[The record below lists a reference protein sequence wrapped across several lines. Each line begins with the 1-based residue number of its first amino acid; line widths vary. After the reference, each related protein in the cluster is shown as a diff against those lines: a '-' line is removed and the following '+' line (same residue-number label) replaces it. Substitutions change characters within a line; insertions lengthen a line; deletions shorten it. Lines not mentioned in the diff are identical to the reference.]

1 MKSSIFS
8 LIASALIS
16 SPALADPSIA
26 PVEEQYAHVAIFNA
40 GEKALLCPSAD
51 TMMNARTAIFTG
63 DINQIVAATEGEAC
77 LLGEAGSWG
86 MIIAAHRSNYAQM
99 RFSWL
104 VATEIDTL
112 NEVRLESP
120 EQLYW
125 AFSFN
130 LRDRSSNKVET
141 VLEAAF
147 E

>member
-1 MKSSIFS
+1 MKTVIVSFV
-8 LIASALIS
+8 ASALLS
-16 SPALADPSIA
+16 SPAFADPSIA
-26 PVEEQYAHVAIFNA
+26 PVEEQYAHVAIFNP

-51 TMMNARTAIFTG
+51 TMMHARTAIFAG
-63 DINQIVAATEGEAC
+63 DLNQIISATEGEAC

-86 MIIAAHRSNYAQM
+86 MIIAAHRNNYAQM

-120 EQLYW
+120 DQLYW

-130 LRDRSSNKVET
+130 LRDRSSNKVDPA
-141 VLEAAF
+141 LEAAF